1 MISLMVTSF
10 SSCEDMMDLK
20 PANEILEKDALKSK
34 DDITALLN
42 SSYQVLKE
50 SYGGAFQR
58 YSDLIGDDVIPVTPS
73 SDKRI
78 NIYKRYT
85 TGYFTAD
92 DLYNEVYVSVLRSNL
107 VLENVNKIAELT
119 PSEVET
125 ITGEA
130 KFLRAL
136 GHYAVL
142 RLFAQPSGFT
152 SDDSHLGIG
161 LKTNSDVKL
170 IERSSVQEVYAQ
182 IEQDLLDAEITL
194 GDFKDKA
201 YASKWAAKALLA
213 DVYFQMHNYDKAY
226 TYANDVISNA
236 NLVPDTHVLQKG
248 ASKDET
254 INIDGTDINITV
266 SQETIFQLVSSEGI
280 SNVAEGFG
288 VYRSDNDNQPDIR
301 VSSELYKLA
310 TSNSTD
316 KRSSLYVVKNAGLE
330 TQYFAS
336 SKYNRA
342 YANVPIL
349 YLTQMKFIRAESGI
363 LKTEQNKN
371 VAVADI
377 NSISERA
384 YGNSD
389 TNLAS
394 DASDNDILNVIR
406 YEKRLELALEG
417 NRVYDLKRRGA
428 GGESNIEIR
437 GVPWNYVGLALQFPN
452 NEINELF
459 LPNPEAN

>member
-10 SSCEDMMDLK
+10 SSCEEMMDLK
-20 PANEILEKDALKSK
+20 PDNEILEKDALQNKE
-34 DDITALLN
+34 DITALLN
-42 SSYQVLKE
+42 SAYQSLKG
-50 SYGGAFQR
+50 SYGGRFQR
-58 YSDLIGDDVIPVTPS
+58 YSDLIGDDVVPVTPS

-92 DLYNEVYVSVLRSNL
+92 DMYNEAYVSILRANL
-107 VLENVNKIAELT
+107 VLENINSIEDLT
-119 PSEVET
+119 SSEVET

-130 KFLRAL
+130 KFIRAL

-152 SDDSHLGIG
+152 SADSHLGIG
-161 LKTNSDVKL
+161 VKTNSDVKL
-170 IERSSVQEVYAQ
+170 IARSTVSETYTQ
-182 IEQDLLDAEITL
+182 IEKDLLDAESAL
-194 GDFKDKA
+194 GGFTDKA

-226 TYANDVISNA
+226 TYATEIITDA
-236 NLVPDTHVLQKG
+236 GLVPDTHVLQKG

-254 INIDGTDINITV
+254 LTIDGIDIPITV
-266 SQETIFQLVSSEGI
+266 SQETIFQLVSNEGV
-280 SNVAEGFG
+280 SNVAEDFG
-288 VYRSDNDNQPDIR
+288 VYRSDNDNIPDIR
-301 VSSELYKLA
+301 VSSELYQLA
-310 TSNSTD
+310 TANSTD
-316 KRSSLYVVKNAGLE
+316 QRSLLYEVKNAGLE

-336 SKYNRA
+336 RKYNRG

-349 YLTQMKFIRAESGI
+349 YLTQMKFIQAESAI
-363 LKTEQNKN
+363 LKTNPEKG
-371 VAVADI
+371 VAIDAI

-384 YGNSD
+384 YGNPD
-389 TNLAS
+389 ANLAP
-394 DASDNDILNVIR
+394 DASTGDILNVIR

-428 GGESNIEIR
+428 GGESNLEIR